1 MALLKPQHRDGT
13 SRSHKGKGTCSSNQ
27 GERKDILR
35 DPRHARPVPL
45 RNILS
50 SRSVTSVPRDN
61 AQSCVTGRSGKGAL
75 LDDVGIEAKRA
86 ASGLLRCQTAGRVE
100 IDPSGLLKARGAYSK
115 RSWRQR
121 PQLLKEIDQGEA
133 VPHRRGQH
141 APRPR
146 ARQQFDRTLGEIV
159 ARAGI
164 CRPSC
169 RTLRPYGP

>member
-35 DPRHARPVPL
+35 GPRHARPVPL

-75 LDDVGIEAKRA
+75 LDDVGIEAQRA
-86 ASGLLRCQTAGRVE
+86 ASGLLRCQTGQGGDRLWRAPESPRRIQQEELETAPPTPQGDRSRRGGSSPPRAACAPTSSPSTIGRDVAKVSR
-100 IDPSGLLKARGAYSK
+100 PSGAPSREACWAYS
-115 RSWRQR
+115 
-121 PQLLKEIDQGEA
+121 
-133 VPHRRGQH
+133 
-141 APRPR
+141 
-146 ARQQFDRTLGEIV
+146 
-159 ARAGI
+159 
-164 CRPSC
+164 PSAS
-169 RTLRPYGP
+169 

>member
-35 DPRHARPVPL
+35 GPRHARPVPL

-75 LDDVGIEAKRA
+75 LDDVGIEAQRRRQAFSSVRLVKA
-86 ASGLLRCQTAGRVE
+86 EIGSG
-100 IDPSGLLKARGAYSK
+100 GLLKARGAHTTRGAGDSAPNSSR
-115 RSWRQR
+115 RSIKERRFLTAEGSMR
-121 PQLLKEIDQGEA
+121 PDLEPVNSLTG
-133 VPHRRGQH
+133 R
-141 APRPR
+141 
-146 ARQQFDRTLGEIV
+146 
-159 ARAGI
+159 
-164 CRPSC
+164 
-169 RTLRPYGP
+169 